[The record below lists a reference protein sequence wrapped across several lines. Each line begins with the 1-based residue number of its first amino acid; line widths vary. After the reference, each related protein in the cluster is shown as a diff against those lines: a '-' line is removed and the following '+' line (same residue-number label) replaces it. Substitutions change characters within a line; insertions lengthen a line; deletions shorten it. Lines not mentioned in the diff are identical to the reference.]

1 MLLRCI
7 VILVT
12 VQAKV
17 SIGHHSNSLFHKT
30 RGFEHSFNIYRHPL
44 SLWLSLLL
52 LPLIERKL

>member
-17 SIGHHSNSLFHKT
+17 SIGHHSSSLFHKT
-30 RGFEHSFNIYRHPL
+30 RGFEHSFNIY
-44 SLWLSLLL
+44 
-52 LPLIERKL
+52 